1 MVYIFILHPDQQEN
15 QKRYL
20 DKIKASPILLIGKSK
35 NEFKDL
41 EYVILAG
48 EKLSPIDIKDWKDK
62 KTKIINMYGPSETT
76 MVKTYHIIKKED
88 FDDKFIP
95 IGKPI
100 NDTQLLILDKN
111 KNTCPPGVIGEL
123 YINTTYSTKG
133 YYRNSVLNRKQFIK
147 NPLNKNSR
155 NLIYKTGDLV
165 KMNFNGNIEVVGR
178 RDNQIKIRGIR
189 IELGEVEVGLKSIK
203 NIKDAVVIQYKDN
216 LAAYY
221 ITRNKKKINL
231 YLEKNIKYKKNR
243 IK

>member
-76 MVKTYHIIKKED
+76 MVKTYHI
-88 FDDKFIP
+88 F
-95 IGKPI
+95 
-100 NDTQLLILDKN
+100 
-111 KNTCPPGVIGEL
+111 
-123 YINTTYSTKG
+123 
-133 YYRNSVLNRKQFIK
+133 
-147 NPLNKNSR
+147 
-155 NLIYKTGDLV
+155 KTGDLV
-165 KMNFNGNIEVVGR
+165 KMNLNGNIEVVGR

-221 ITRNKKKINL
+221 ITRNKKKIKESEIKEKLKEVLPEYMIPKIFVNL
-231 YLEKNIKYKKNR
+231 QKMPLSYNGKLERLNLPKLKASDLIEKKYF
-243 IK
+243 I